1 MPTSTNINDLRAGA
15 IIVWTKSGGYG
26 HVAFVEEV
34 TNDSVTITEGWA
46 TNTTSCPSNWNC
58 INFNNKT
65 MSIDEF
71 YNSYGPHYTGNY
83 NFSGYVFPLE

>member
-34 TNDSVTITEGWA
+34 TSDSVTITEGWA